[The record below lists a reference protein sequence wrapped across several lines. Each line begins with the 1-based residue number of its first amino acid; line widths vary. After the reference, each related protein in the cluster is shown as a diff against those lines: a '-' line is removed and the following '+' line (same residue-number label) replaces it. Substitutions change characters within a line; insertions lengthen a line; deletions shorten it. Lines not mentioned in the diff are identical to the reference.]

1 MEKILKFNEIINNI
15 VWGWPSL
22 FLLVGIGILL
32 TVRLKMI
39 QISKLKLILSNTLLK
54 MFTKDTTL
62 KGEITAFQ
70 SVATALAATVGTGNI
85 SGVAIAIATG
95 GPGAIFW
102 MWLSAIFG
110 MATKFSEVVLA
121 IVYRE
126 RKKEGGYN
134 GGPMYYIK
142 NGLNLPWLAKL
153 FALFT
158 VLASFGIGNM
168 TQSNSISN
176 AIRANFNV
184 DPKITSIII
193 MIIAAIVLLG
203 GIERISKVS
212 EALVPFMA
220 LFYIIG
226 SLVVLVLNFKEIPN
240 AFYQIF
246 TMGFSKQAAIGG
258 FTGVT
263 FKQIVRQGI
272 ARGVFTNEAGLG
284 SAPIAHASAKTD
296 HPVLQGMWG
305 VFEVFMDTIVICTL
319 TALVIIVTKSWNSGY
334 SGSELTSYAFNQ
346 GFTGGGYIVAIGL
359 TLFAFSTILGW
370 SFYGE
375 KAVVFLFGE
384 KYILYYRLI
393 YIPIIFIGGIG
404 GLQEVWA
411 ITDTLNG
418 LMAIPNLIAV
428 FMLQSVVIKMVK
440 HYFNNPNKVLH
451 LEDYKGIIKEKS

>member
-1 MEKILKFNEIINNI
+1 MDKILKINEVINNI

-22 FLLVGIGILL
+22 VLLVGIGIVL
-32 TVRLKMI
+32 TLKLRMI
-39 QISKLKLILSNTLLK
+39 QISKIKLILSNTLLK
-54 MFTKDTTL
+54 IFTKDTTL

-85 SGVAIAIATG
+85 SGVAIAISTG
-95 GPGAIFW
+95 GPGSIFW
-102 MWLSAIFG
+102 MWISALFG

-126 RKKEGGYN
+126 RKQEGGYN

-142 NGLNLPWLAKL
+142 NGLKLPLLAKI

-184 DPKITSIII
+184 DVKITSILIT
-193 MIIAAIVLLG
+193 IIAAIVLLG

-212 EALVPFMA
+212 ETLVPIMA
-220 LFYIIG
+220 FFYIIG
-226 SLVVLVLNFKEIPN
+226 SLIVIVLNISEIPN
-240 AFYQIF
+240 AFYKIF
-246 TMGFSKQAAIGG
+246 SMAFSKQAAIGG
-258 FTGVT
+258 FAGVT
-263 FKQIVRQGI
+263 FKQIIRQGV

-305 VFEVFMDTIVICTL
+305 VFEVFMDTMVICTL
-319 TALVIIVTKSWNSGY
+319 TALVILVTNTWNSGL

-346 GFTGGGYIVAIGL
+346 GFNGGGYIVAIGL

-375 KAVVFLFGE
+375 KALIFLLGE
-384 KYILYYRLI
+384 KYVYFYRMI

-404 GLQEVWA
+404 GLKEVWA

-428 FMLQSVVIKMVK
+428 FMLQNVVIKMVK
-440 HYFNNPNKVLH
+440 HYFKNPEKVIY
-451 LEDYKGIIKEKS
+451 LEDYEDVISE